1 MGLRAKIGIAI
12 AATAAVVAV
21 LVGVLVHHRTVNAQL
36 DLAGHSI
43 DSRLQT
49 AVQDRAA
56 GIDTGR
62 GMINPPDLPHPL
74 KELTERG
81 RRGVYLEEGGRTP
94 YLWAAT
100 RVGPDVIALKRSYQ
114 REAQTVAELDRML
127 WVAGAAGTALGC
139 VVGLLVAHR
148 LGRRLTRSAATA
160 QRIAEGDLGARL
172 AGTGNDEI
180 AQLTA
185 AVNTMAD
192 ALAGR
197 LKAERDVTANIAHEL
212 RTPVAGLVAA
222 AGLLPPSRPA
232 EMVRERAERVRGLM
246 EDVLEVA
253 RLDARTEEAD
263 REVRPLGE
271 LVRRAVAGAAPG
283 AARAAGPDGDG
294 PAGAGPDGD
303 GPVRVRVAADGLV
316 ETDPRR
322 VERILVNLISN
333 ARRHGAAPVTVEV
346 DDGLIRVRD
355 AGPGF
360 PPALLAHG
368 PQRFRT
374 GGGAGG
380 AGLGLGLTIAAGQA
394 RVLGAGLSF
403 ANPPGGGA
411 QATVDL
417 RAARCPEPDE
427 GAGTEPGERTE
438 TGPGERPDTE
448 PGTGPGAGSRR
459 GSREWS
465 AEAGPDGGGSG
476 GGRQG

>member
-12 AATAAVVAV
+12 SATAAVVAV
-21 LVGVLVHHRTVNAQL
+21 LVGVLVHHHTVNAQL
-36 DLAGHSI
+36 DLAGHTL
-43 DSRLQT
+43 DGRLQT
-49 AVQDRAA
+49 TAQDRAA

-62 GMINPPDLPHPL
+62 GLINPPDLPRPL
-74 KELTERG
+74 KALAEGG
-81 RRGVYLEEGGRTP
+81 RRGVYLDLSGRTP

-100 RVGPDVIALKRSYQ
+100 KLGPDVVALKRPYD
-114 REAQTVAELDRML
+114 REQQTIEALDRML
-127 WVAGAAGTALGC
+127 WGAGAAGTALGC

-148 LGRRLTRSAATA
+148 LGRRLTASAATA

-172 AGTGNDEI
+172 PRTGNDEI

-185 AVNTMAD
+185 AVNTMAE
-192 ALAGR
+192 ALSGR
-197 LKAERDVTANIAHEL
+197 LRAERDVTANIAHEL
-212 RTPVAGLVAA
+212 RTPVAGLVTA

-232 EMVRERAERVRGLM
+232 EMVRDRAERVRGLM

-271 LVRRAVAGAAPG
+271 LAHRAVAAAAGQGGGSGGAASAGAGSG
-283 AARAAGPDGDG
+283 AARA
-294 PAGAGPDGD
+294 GANGGI
-303 GPVRVRVAADGLV
+303 RVRVLADGLV

-346 DDGLIRVRD
+346 DDGVIRVRD
-355 AGPGF
+355 TGPGF
-360 PPALLAHG
+360 PESLLTHG

-374 GGGAGG
+374 GGGRGG
-380 AGLGLGLTIAAGQA
+380 TGLGLGLTIAAGQA
-394 RVLGAGLSF
+394 RVLGAGLAF

-417 RAARCPEPDE
+417 RGARCPD
-427 GAGTEPGERTE
+427 GDGSGE
-438 TGPGERPDTE
+438 
-448 PGTGPGAGSRR
+448 
-459 GSREWS
+459 
-465 AEAGPDGGGSG
+465 SG
-476 GGRQG
+476 GGV

>member
-12 AATAAVVAV
+12 SATAAVVAV
-21 LVGVLVHHRTVNAQL
+21 LVGVLVHQHTVNAQL
-36 DLAGHSI
+36 ELAGGTL

-49 AVQDRAA
+49 TVQDRAA

-62 GMINPPDLPHPL
+62 GLINPRDLPGPL
-74 KELTERG
+74 RALVDRG
-81 RRGVYLEEGGRTP
+81 RRGVYLEQGGRTP

-100 RVGPDVIALKRSYQ
+100 RQGTDIVALKRPYEREQ
-114 REAQTVAELDRML
+114 RTVEALDRIL

-148 LGRRLTRSAATA
+148 LGRRLTTSAATA

-172 AGTGNDEI
+172 PRSGSDEVG
-180 AQLTA
+180 QLTE
-185 AVNTMAD
+185 AVNTMAE

-197 LKAERDVTANIAHEL
+197 LRAERDVTANIAHEL

-263 REVRPLGE
+263 QEVRPLGE
-271 LVRRAVAGAAPG
+271 LVRRAVA
-283 AARAAGPDGDG
+283 AAGHPSAGGPSAGTGPGSAAVGAERAPVDGEI
-294 PAGAGPDGD
+294 
-303 GPVRVRVAADGLV
+303 RVRVGADGLV

-346 DDGLIRVRD
+346 DGGVIRVRD

-360 PPALLAHG
+360 PEELLAHG
-368 PQRFRT
+368 PQRFRSGCGR
-374 GGGAGG
+374 GGP
-380 AGLGLGLTIAAGQA
+380 GLGLGLTIAAGQA
-394 RVLGAGLSF
+394 QVLGAGLRF
-403 ANPPGGGA
+403 GNPPGGGA
-411 QATVDL
+411 LATVDL
-417 RAARCPEPDE
+417 RAALRPEADIEEARPDGE
-427 GAGTEPGERTE
+427 GGAGGEG
-438 TGPGERPDTE
+438 GPV
-448 PGTGPGAGSRR
+448 
-459 GSREWS
+459 
-465 AEAGPDGGGSG
+465 
-476 GGRQG
+476 